1 MGAVAAGLEQREA
14 HRVFAGQESAAREA
28 VSVAGDPVTL
38 PTTFDVEMVGRADT
52 LRDKS
57 RHVIAASVS
66 HARVKDANAIKFRER
81 SNP

>member
-28 VSVAGDPVTL
+28 VAVAGDPVAL
-38 PTTFDVEMVGRADT
+38 PTTFDIEMVGRADT

-57 RHVIAASVS
+57 RHCDSAVCFTRPSKRCQRDKVS
-66 HARVKDANAIKFRER
+66 RAI
-81 SNP
+81 